1 MDESRSR
8 LRRIAIEKGE
18 PAPRFDALPTCWLT
32 GDDCPVCG
40 LPIATDGRETWC
52 TRCEVEKIGGTQ
64 EDGRDE

>member
-1 MDESRSR
+1 MD
-8 LRRIAIEKGE
+8 
-18 PAPRFDALPTCWLT
+18 DTQPTCWLT

-64 EDGRDE
+64 EGGRDE

>member
-1 MDESRSR
+1 MD
-8 LRRIAIEKGE
+8 
-18 PAPRFDALPTCWLT
+18 DTQPTCWLT